1 MEIKNSK
8 QTITGR
14 HIMIVAAYITFACS
28 LYWLYRIIF
37 KDDDQ
42 WLSFFI
48 TAIVS
53 GALFFYAKKRK

>member
-1 MEIKNSK
+1 MEIKSNK

-14 HIMIVAAYITFACS
+14 RIMLVAGYITLACS

-37 KDDDQ
+37 KNDAQ
-42 WLSFFI
+42 WLSFVM

-53 GALFFYAKKRK
+53 GALFFFAKKRK